1 VTPLE
6 TYIAQFSDKTIA
18 VALHDLET
26 GREIQINA
34 NESFHPAST
43 FKVHV
48 MMEVFRQ
55 ARDGLLAL
63 DDRLPLANSFTSIA
77 DGSKFSLLESDDAEQ
92 TLYPRL
98 GESESI
104 GELTRLMIVRSSNLA
119 TNILIEKIRTENV
132 NNLIRGLGIEGVT
145 VRRGVEDKAAFG
157 LHMNNNASA
166 RGLTQTMK
174 LIAERKVVSQQASER
189 MIEIMLAQEFNE
201 SIPALLPKAVRV
213 AHKTGWTGDIYHDT
227 GIVFPEGRK
236 SYAISIMTRGFA
248 EDKPEDAHD
257 CMANV
262 SKMLYEQIQ

>member
-1 VTPLE
+1 
-6 TYIAQFSDKTIA
+6 
-18 VALHDLET
+18 
-26 GREIQINA
+26 
-34 NESFHPAST
+34 
-43 FKVHV
+43 
-48 MMEVFRQ
+48 
-55 ARDGLLAL
+55 
-63 DDRLPLANSFTSIA
+63 
-77 DGSKFSLLESDDAEQ
+77 
-92 TLYPRL
+92 
-98 GESESI
+98 
-104 GELTRLMIVRSSNLA
+104 
-119 TNILIEKIRTENV
+119 
-132 NNLIRGLGIEGVT
+132 
-145 VRRGVEDKAAFG
+145 
-157 LHMNNNASA
+157 
-166 RGLTQTMK
+166 MK